1 MRSGAKVRGG
11 MLHARESLH
20 RPVTSGPMRVLV
32 TGATGKVGNAVAR
45 ALAARGD
52 EVRALVRDP
61 RRARELLPAG
71 IELARGDVTD
81 VGSIVGAV
89 EDRELVFTAHGL
101 PEQWVEDEEIFD
113 RVNARGAEAVALAAR
128 DAGARRLVHTS
139 TIDVF
144 HADQGGRF
152 DESRV
157 ADYPKHSA
165 YERSKQRAERLVLAT
180 RRDGFEVVCVNPCA
194 VYGPGPA
201 ASASLDG
208 ELIGPIVAGKLPAL
222 PPGGCGVVFVD
233 GVASGHLL
241 AAERGA
247 DGERYI
253 LCDRHVSLTELA
265 QTVVRVAHR
274 GRVPLTLPRPVAH
287 AASLIGRP
295 LSRAL
300 GKPPLLPRGQLL
312 FFLWDAAPDS
322 GRAQD
327 ELGWEPTLLDDG
339 LAAAVAAL

>member
-1 MRSGAKVRGG
+1 M
-11 MLHARESLH
+11 
-20 RPVTSGPMRVLV
+20 

-45 ALAARGD
+45 ALAERGD

-61 RRARELLPAG
+61 EKARMMLPDAVELV
-71 IELARGDVTD
+71 RGDVAD
-81 VGSIVGAV
+81 PRSIDRAV
-89 EDRELVFTAHGL
+89 AGCEVVFTAHGL
-101 PEQWVEDEEIFD
+101 PEQWVEDPEVFD

-128 DAGARRLVHTS
+128 AAGARRLVHTS

-144 HADQGGRF
+144 HADPGGRF

-157 ADYPKHSA
+157 ADYPKGTA
-165 YERSKQRAERLVLAT
+165 YERSKQRAEQLVLAT
-180 RRDGFEVVCVNPCA
+180 RAHGFEVVVVNPCA

-201 ASASLDG
+201 ASASVDG
-208 ELIGPIVAGKLPAL
+208 DFIKPLIEGKLPAL
-222 PPGGCGVVFVD
+222 PPGGFGVVYVD

-253 LCDRHVSLTELA
+253 LSDRHVSLRELA
-265 QTVVRVAHR
+265 GAVVRTAHR
-274 GRVPLTLPRPVAH
+274 GRVPPSLPRWLAQVLSAAGEPVA
-287 AASLIGRP
+287 R
-295 LSRAL
+295 RL

-322 GRAQD
+322 GKAQD